1 MAVEHP
7 GQALNNDTI
16 SDHLPRDSEKTLLGI
31 YPDNGEVVMVK
42 SPSPMEDSQRA
53 LSIGLNVTLGVDA
66 LNPDFS
72 LSDFLKSKGI
82 SNYTAIDVPPNH
94 SDLYQAPYQWT
105 TRRKT
110 ITLCGTFIASTLAA
124 YSAGGYSM
132 ASEQLKE
139 KWDVS
144 DTKYNLGITLFVAGF
159 GFAPM
164 IMAPISENY
173 GRYWVF
179 VGAGVV
185 FFLGT
190 LGCAV
195 TTSFAGMLVSRLITG
210 SGASIFATLT
220 GGVIGDLFHQDQRNT
235 PMALYSATVMIGTGL
250 GPLFSGIIVE
260 NLSWNWVFYPQLITI
275 GLTTLCLFFFFS
287 ETRSN
292 VILKQKCNALN
303 KLRDPTPNSTESGFV
318 PTNSS
323 IPKIQFSPQMG
334 EQPKL
339 GVGIIW
345 TSFAFPLKLLVTE
358 PVVFWF
364 SAWVSFAWAILYM
377 QFTSIGI
384 VFREVYKFNNSEVGA
399 VYTAVVVGS
408 ILGAALS
415 IIQDPILRKLWPHP
429 MAKPEGWL
437 YAACVE
443 SVLLPVGLFW
453 FGWSATPGVS
463 WAVPALAIG
472 SCTMGIFNIY
482 LAVFNYLAETY
493 HRYASSALA
502 AQSMC
507 RNLLA
512 GVFPL
517 FTHIMFRNLSN
528 GIAGSMLGCI
538 GILLTA
544 VPWLLSLFGE
554 KIRARS
560 PFANQLKEEGSELES
575 V

>member
-1 MAVEHP
+1 MLSPPVTELQGAETTQLDIP
-7 GQALNNDTI
+7 
-16 SDHLPRDSEKTLLGI
+16 LG
-31 YPDNGEVVMVK
+31 
-42 SPSPMEDSQRA
+42 
-53 LSIGLNVTLGVDA
+53 LDA
-66 LNPDFS
+66 LNLSFS
-72 LSDFLKSKGI
+72 LSECLRARGI
-82 SNYTAIDVPPNH
+82 SHTPDM
-94 SDLYQAPYQWT
+94 DLVLNENNKYHAPFQWT
-105 TRRKT
+105 MRRKT
-110 ITLCGTFIASTLAA
+110 ITLCGTFVASTLAA
-124 YSAGGYSM
+124 YSAGAYSM
-132 ASEQLKE
+132 ASDQLRQ

-144 DTKYNLGITLFVAGF
+144 NTEYNLGITLFVAGF

-179 VGAGVV
+179 VGAGAV
-185 FFLGT
+185 FLLGT

-195 TTSFAGMLVSRLITG
+195 ASSFAGMLTSRLVTG

-220 GGVIGDLFHQDQRNT
+220 GGVIGDLFHPDQRNT
-235 PMALYSATVMIGTGL
+235 PMALYSMTIMTGTGL
-250 GPLFSGIIVE
+250 GPLFSGLIVE
-260 NLSWNWVFYPQLITI
+260 NLSWEWVFYPQLMTI
-275 GLTTLCLFFFFS
+275 GVATLCMFFFFA

-292 VILKQKCNALN
+292 VILKKKCAALN
-303 KLRDPTPNSTESGFV
+303 KLWNSRPTLREST
-318 PTNSS
+318 
-323 IPKIQFSPQMG
+323 IRIQFLPQADKETKIG
-334 EQPKL
+334 I
-339 GVGIIW
+339 GIIW

-384 VFREVYKFNNSEVGA
+384 VFRDVYKFNNSEVGA

-408 ILGAALS
+408 ILGATLS
-415 IIQDPILRKLWPHP
+415 IVQDPILRRLWPHP
-429 MAKPEGWL
+429 MATPEGWL
-437 YAACVE
+437 YPACIE
-443 SVLLPVGLFW
+443 SVLLPIGLFW

-463 WAVPALAIG
+463 WVIPALAIG

-512 GVFPL
+512 GIFPL
-517 FTHIMFRNLSN
+517 FTHIMFQNLSN
-528 GIAGSMLGCI
+528 GIVGSMLGCI

-544 VPWLLSLFGE
+544 VPWLLALFGD

-560 PFANQLKEEGSELES
+560 PFAHQLKGEDSGL
-575 V
+575 

>member
-1 MAVEHP
+1 MAVEY
-7 GQALNNDTI
+7 QCQVSNDEPIVHTECG
-16 SDHLPRDSEKTLLGI
+16 PTRDSNTTPPRRR
-31 YPDNGEVVMVK
+31 PDNHEFAMTK
-42 SPSPMEDSQRA
+42 SPAPVVDAQSA
-53 LSIGLNVTLGVDA
+53 LPTQLNVTLGLDA
-66 LNPDFS
+66 LSPNFS
-72 LSDFLKSKGI
+72 LSDFLKSEGI
-82 SNYTAIDVPPNH
+82 DIHLAIDLPPNRN
-94 SDLYQAPYQWT
+94 DLYRAPFQWT
-105 TRRKT
+105 VRRKT

-132 ASEQLKE
+132 ASEQLKD
-139 KWDVS
+139 KWNVG
-144 DTKYNLGITLFVAGF
+144 DTEYNLGITLFVAGF

-190 LGCAV
+190 MGCAV

-210 SGASIFATLT
+210 SGGSIFATLT
-220 GGVIGDLFHQDQRNT
+220 GGVIGDLFHQDERNT

-250 GPLFSGIIVE
+250 GPLFSGLIVE
-260 NLSWNWVFYPQLITI
+260 NLRWNWVFYPQMITI

-292 VILKQKCNALN
+292 VILKQKCMALN
-303 KLRDPTPNSTESGFV
+303 KLWDQTTIAMESG
-318 PTNSS
+318 PAATNPSLV
-323 IPKIQFSPQMG
+323 KIQFCPQEG

-358 PVVFWF
+358 PVVFLF

-384 VFREVYKFNNSEVGA
+384 VFHDVYKFNNSEVGA

-415 IIQDPILRKLWPHP
+415 IIQDPILRRLWPHR
-429 MAKPEGWL
+429 MATPEGWL

-528 GIAGSMLGCI
+528 GIAGSPGFSGLRSSEPVRVSP
-538 GILLTA
+538 LRLTEVKNVCEA
-544 VPWLLSLFGE
+544 GPGF
-554 KIRARS
+554 
-560 PFANQLKEEGSELES
+560 
-575 V
+575 